1 MPPLRPIGIDR
12 LLVNIQS
19 AFQVVKCD
27 PPTGI
32 GHVVR
37 QFLFPLLKCLKVP
50 RLPSTLRLA
59 FCSAV

>member
-37 QFLFPLLKCLKVP
+37 QFLFPLRCRP
-50 RLPSTLRLA
+50 GSNI
-59 FCSAV
+59 SDW